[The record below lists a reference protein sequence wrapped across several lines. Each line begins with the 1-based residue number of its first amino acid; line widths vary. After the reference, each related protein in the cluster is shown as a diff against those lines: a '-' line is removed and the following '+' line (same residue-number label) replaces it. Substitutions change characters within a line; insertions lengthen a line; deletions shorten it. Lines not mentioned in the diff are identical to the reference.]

1 MPQALFHFVT
11 HGARVLIDTKKSGR
25 PILARY
31 KHFTT
36 IRAHTTESSPIVS
49 LSSGGI
55 KCSSMHGVAI
65 CWREDTIFLMTR
77 RKIFQR
83 IVRHDLPYHSSK
95 QWSFPMN
102 VFFRLVVFVNLSC
115 RISWTT
121 RFWTELLVDQP
132 LPSFACNPNTLDP
145 SSFLSTS
152 RHSQVGIA
160 MPSLV
165 KKNCF
170 HSFFPTGGRLVGDHT
185 SFFQEV
191 PLDLQYHSNLL
202 VFVVEVFWSKF
213 QDIRLSAFVTI
224 WEHRSCWLE
233 CTLKL
238 RHLFLQPYQEALRWC
253 PRTLPLPSETQK
265 HLALWMALCV
275 LRLWRCHLRAQ
286 LAPCISGGVL
296 QVRRSFSDKGPSDSR
311 VQEDDF
317 QRFSFQID
325 ALLSYLSR
333 SLGSTQAMF
342 QKELMVRHIAG
353 HISSRMLSWHR
364 PSCRARCA
372 SNNSI
377 PSQSHHF
384 SGSPHCTRATA
395 VPSFTLRTA
404 LSATPF
410 ASERWSVLVSWFQ
423 CESWKTFIKSL
434 ELSM

>member
-317 QRFSFQID
+317 QRFLSKLMHSWIIFRGRWDLLKQCSRKNWWSVILL
-325 ALLSYLSR
+325 AISLLECCLGIGHPAVHVAQVTIAFHRSPTIFLVVRIARGRQLFHLSLWGRLFLPLRSLLSDEVCLCHDSNVNLGKLS
-333 SLGSTQAMF
+333 
-342 QKELMVRHIAG
+342 
-353 HISSRMLSWHR
+353 
-364 PSCRARCA
+364 
-372 SNNSI
+372 
-377 PSQSHHF
+377 
-384 SGSPHCTRATA
+384 
-395 VPSFTLRTA
+395 
-404 LSATPF
+404 
-410 ASERWSVLVSWFQ
+410 
-423 CESWKTFIKSL
+423 
-434 ELSM
+434 